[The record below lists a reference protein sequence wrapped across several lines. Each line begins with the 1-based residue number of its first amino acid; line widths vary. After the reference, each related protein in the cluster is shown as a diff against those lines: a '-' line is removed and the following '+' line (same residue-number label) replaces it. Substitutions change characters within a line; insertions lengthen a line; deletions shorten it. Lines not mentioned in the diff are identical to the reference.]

1 MKIRI
6 DSIRL
11 DGDTQSRDGVKQD
24 IVNEYADDMREGA
37 VFPPVVVYDDGEN
50 KWLSEGFHRLY
61 AARQVGAQESEAEV
75 RQGSKRDAQLNSM
88 RSNATHGARRTNAD
102 KRRAVEMAI
111 RILVED
117 GKSLHEIT
125 GDLIAEMTLV
135 TRQYVNKV
143 KSEIVEQMTTLGNK
157 FQVPEVTKSEAK
169 ELTVTQTCNRLHNR

>member
-1 MKIRI
+1 
-6 DSIRL
+6 
-11 DGDTQSRDGVKQD
+11 
-24 IVNEYADDMREGA
+24 
-37 VFPPVVVYDDGEN
+37 
-50 KWLSEGFHRLY
+50 
-61 AARQVGAQESEAEV
+61 
-75 RQGSKRDAQLNSM
+75 
-88 RSNATHGARRTNAD
+88 
-102 KRRAVEMAI
+102 MAI

-169 ELTVTQTCNRLHNR
+169 ELTVTHPCNPLHNR